1 MAIAIALF
9 RFNDLGLSVTPI
21 HLAKNEE
28 NLSIGRLNFW
38 KNLYA
43 QSSSVLFSSSLICVT
58 VSNVSWM
65 VKFCENVGN
74 IWNYWHKRLTYTKYY
89 WDSLSQLIYLWNF
102 MWKTLETMLVY
113 TCQFF
118 KIRLVLDTFYH
129 TNEVHDTPISLFL
142 KRVIQYLFTVEV
154 WRKSIGRTFLHEHP

>member
-65 VKFCENVGN
+65 VKFCENVDN

-89 WDSLSQLIYLWNF
+89 WDSLSQLIYLWYF

-118 KIRLVLDTFYH
+118 KIRLGLTHFI
-129 TNEVHDTPISLFL
+129 TQTKSMTPPFL
-142 KRVIQYLFTVEV
+142 YFWKE
-154 WRKSIGRTFLHEHP
+154 